1 MCVPKHKRMRESSI
15 KTIFFDHKDIPQTRK
30 TQPSPLYISSESLST
45 LSDQPKSGVEEESL
59 SSSISMS
66 LSSSVEVKK
75 KESNLKVFVPGVLKE
90 KKEYAPLFRSG
101 IDNYMCEPA

>member
-1 MCVPKHKRMRESSI
+1 MRESSI

-66 LSSSVEVKK
+66 LSSSVDHLKVKK

-90 KKEYAPLFRSG
+90 KEKYAPLFRSG

>member
-1 MCVPKHKRMRESSI
+1 MCVPKYKRMRESSI